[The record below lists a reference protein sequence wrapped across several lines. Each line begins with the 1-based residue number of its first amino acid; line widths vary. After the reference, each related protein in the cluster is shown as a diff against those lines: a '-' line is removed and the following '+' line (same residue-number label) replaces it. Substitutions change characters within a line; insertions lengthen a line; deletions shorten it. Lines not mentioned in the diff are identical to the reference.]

1 MAKAASKAKTK
12 TKAKTKAKPKAVA
25 KKKAKPKPAPKTQT
39 KAKPK
44 AKPKTKTKPKVKAKA
59 KSRPK
64 GASPGAKAPDF
75 RLRDGNGKMHRLASY
90 QGKKVVLYFYPKDDT
105 PGCTLEADDFNKE
118 NKKFEAKGAA
128 VLGVSPDN
136 EVSHKRFS
144 EKLDLGYSLLADP
157 DGLVATQFGAYGEKT
172 LYGMKFKSVFRTTF
186 IIDEEGIIEK
196 VFKNV
201 QVEGHAKEVLK
212 AL

>member
-12 TKAKTKAKPKAVA
+12 AKLKTKAKPKAVA
-25 KKKAKPKPAPKTQT
+25 KKKAKSKPAPKT

-44 AKPKTKTKPKVKAKA
+44 PKAKT

-90 QGKKVVLYFYPKDDT
+90 QGKKVILYFYPKDDT
-105 PGCTLEADDFNKE
+105 PGCTLEADEFNKE

-128 VLGVSPDN
+128 VLGEIGRAHV
-136 EVSHKRFS
+136 
-144 EKLDLGYSLLADP
+144 
-157 DGLVATQFGAYGEKT
+157 
-172 LYGMKFKSVFRTTF
+172 
-186 IIDEEGIIEK
+186 
-196 VFKNV
+196 
-201 QVEGHAKEVLK
+201 
-212 AL
+212 

>member
-1 MAKAASKAKTK
+1 VVAKAASKAKTK
-12 TKAKTKAKPKAVA
+12 AKLKTKAKSKAVA
-25 KKKAKPKPAPKTQT
+25 KKKAKSKPAPKT

-44 AKPKTKTKPKVKAKA
+44 PKAKT

-90 QGKKVVLYFYPKDDT
+90 QGKKVILYFYPKDDT
-105 PGCTLEADDFNKE
+105 PGCTLEADEFNKE

-144 EKLDLGYSLLADP
+144 ENLDLRYSLLADP

-196 VFKNV
+196 VFKKV

>member
-12 TKAKTKAKPKAVA
+12 AKLKTKAKPKAVA
-25 KKKAKPKPAPKTQT
+25 KKKAKSKPAPKT

-44 AKPKTKTKPKVKAKA
+44 PKAKT

-90 QGKKVVLYFYPKDDT
+90 QGKKVILYFYPKDDT
-105 PGCTLEADDFNKE
+105 PGCTLEADEFNKE

-144 EKLDLGYSLLADP
+144 ENLDLRYSLLADP
-157 DGLVATQFGAYGEKT
+157 DGLVATQFGAYGEKI

-196 VFKNV
+196 VFKKV

>member
-1 MAKAASKAKTK
+1 VAKAASKAKTK
-12 TKAKTKAKPKAVA
+12 AKLKTKAKPKAVA
-25 KKKAKPKPAPKTQT
+25 KKKAKSKPAPKT

-44 AKPKTKTKPKVKAKA
+44 PKAKT

-90 QGKKVVLYFYPKDDT
+90 QGKKVILYFYPKDDT
-105 PGCTLEADDFNKE
+105 PGCTLEADEFNKE

-144 EKLDLGYSLLADP
+144 ENLDLRYSLLADP

-196 VFKNV
+196 VFKKV